1 MDSRNV
7 MDFDKIKSIAKNVLL
22 LAIWWN
28 LKALKKYYSLGTQL
42 KENLILK
49 KISIVGNHFEGNNMK
64 TPKMLP
70 ILTSSCV
77 VKKSLQKTFIFLT
90 VRWKIQILKKCSII
104 GTHFEGNYM

>member
-1 MDSRNV
+1 MDSRKV
-7 MDFDKIKSIAKNVLL
+7 IDFDKIKSIAKNVLL

-28 LKALKKYYSLGTQL
+28 LKALGF
-42 KENLILK
+42 
-49 KISIVGNHFEGNNMK
+49 SIVGTHFEGNNMK

-77 VKKSLQKTFIFLT
+77 VKKLLQKTFIFLT
-90 VRWKIQILKKCSII
+90 NRWKIQILKKCSII